1 MSNEERFEPQDRVPL
16 PPKGCDTFTTACDY
30 CTVGC
35 GYKVYRWPVGKD
47 GSRPAAPAM
56 PWAATSRTRT

>member
-35 GYKVYRWPVGKD
+35 GCIGNIHKKK
-47 GSRPAAPAM
+47 GSPKASFA
-56 PWAATSRTRT
+56 